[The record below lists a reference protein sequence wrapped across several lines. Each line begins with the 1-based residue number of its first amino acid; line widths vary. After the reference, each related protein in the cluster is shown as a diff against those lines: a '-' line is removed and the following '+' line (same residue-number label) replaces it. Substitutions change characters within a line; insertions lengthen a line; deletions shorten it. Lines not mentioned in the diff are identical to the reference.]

1 MLQGSQKI
9 KRAYQNVK
17 KTVKTFNYI
26 EKNPFIYQL
35 HLEWIADFLLIEGAW
50 KETEEGI

>member
-9 KRAYQNVK
+9 KRAYQK
-17 KTVKTFNYI
+17 VKTFNYI

-35 HLEWIADFLLIEGAW
+35 HLEKIADFLLIEGAW
-50 KETEEGI
+50 KVTEEGI